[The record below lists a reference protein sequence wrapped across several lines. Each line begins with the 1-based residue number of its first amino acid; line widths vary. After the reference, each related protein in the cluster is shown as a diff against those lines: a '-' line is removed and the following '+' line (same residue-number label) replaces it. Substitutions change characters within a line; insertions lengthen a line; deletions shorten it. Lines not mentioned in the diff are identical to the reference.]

1 MTLFYVT
8 TSIYWYSR
16 LSLYWDVCK
25 YDTLDCKYIYCNCH
39 QIIISNA
46 NHNFKLNK
54 NQFFRIRCDKSFFML
69 WIIDLQVHTYIF
81 FLLGMAYNTGKKFEN
96 SQKMKFVF
104 IKWIPCGYESSLK
117 YYGRLSNVVRALV
130 IVCCSLC
137 VTFFGLTTFWC
148 YLQSYHWTNAWQHV
162 HESSLLIRW
171 RVASPIIIALI
182 VLDFYQSEEDT
193 PEIYLCSWTIWYC
206 ISVIN
211 CHTCY

>member
-1 MTLFYVT
+1 MWQKLFYALNYRF
-8 TSIYWYSR
+8 TSSHI
-16 LSLYWDVCK
+16 L
-25 YDTLDCKYIYCNCH
+25 
-39 QIIISNA
+39 
-46 NHNFKLNK
+46 F
-54 NQFFRIRCDKSFFML
+54 
-69 WIIDLQVHTYIF
+69 F
-81 FLLGMAYNTGKKFEN
+81 FLLGMAYNAGKKFEN

-117 YYGRLSNVVRALV
+117 YYRRLSNVVRALV

-162 HESSLLIRW
+162 HESSLLNRW
-171 RVASPIIIALI
+171 LSVN
-182 VLDFYQSEEDT
+182 LDFYQSEEDT

-206 ISVIN
+206 ISVRN

>member
-1 MTLFYVT
+1 MWQKLFYALNYRF
-8 TSIYWYSR
+8 TSSHI
-16 LSLYWDVCK
+16 
-25 YDTLDCKYIYCNCH
+25 
-39 QIIISNA
+39 
-46 NHNFKLNK
+46 F
-54 NQFFRIRCDKSFFML
+54 
-69 WIIDLQVHTYIF
+69 F

-104 IKWIPCGYESSLK
+104 IKWIPRGYESRLK
-117 YYGRLSNVVRALV
+117 DHRRFSNVVRALV

-137 VTFFGLTTFWC
+137 VTFFGHTTFWC

-171 RVASPIIIALI
+171 LSVN
-182 VLDFYQSEEDT
+182 LDFYQSEEDT

-206 ISVIN
+206 ISVRK